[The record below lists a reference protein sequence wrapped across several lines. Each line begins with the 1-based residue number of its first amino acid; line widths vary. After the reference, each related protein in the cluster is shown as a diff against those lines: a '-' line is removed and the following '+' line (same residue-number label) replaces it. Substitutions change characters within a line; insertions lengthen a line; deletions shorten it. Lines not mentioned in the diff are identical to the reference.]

1 MWSSN
6 LGLNDRDRHGKEAYT
21 QTLDGTTR
29 NERSEVW
36 CKHLNESGEEVDEG
50 SDSNTLLATD
60 HVSET
65 SGNERTQGCGEL
77 QGRD

>member
-50 SDSNTLLATD
+50 SDSNTLFAAD
-60 HVSET
+60 HVSQ
-65 SGNERTQGCGEL
+65 SSSDERTQGCREL
-77 QGRD
+77 